1 MGAYL
6 SMQQGHFLGES
17 CCCCCSVSMCG
28 ICAVRRPAVVSLLLL
43 LLSRCCYPCSCR
55 SNGARV
61 IGEGG
66 ELVRRPFDPQEMEA
80 VMRQPA
86 PSGAADGDVLAVLRK
101 GYAVGDR
108 LVRPALVVV
117 AYED

>member
-1 MGAYL
+1 MVGD
-6 SMQQGHFLGES
+6 
-17 CCCCCSVSMCG
+17 
-28 ICAVRRPAVVSLLLL
+28 
-43 LLSRCCYPCSCR
+43 
-55 SNGARV
+55 NGD
-61 IGEGG
+61 
-66 ELVRRPFDPQEMEA
+66 LVGRQFDPQEMEA

-86 PSGAADGDVLAVLRK
+86 PAGAADGDVLSVLRK